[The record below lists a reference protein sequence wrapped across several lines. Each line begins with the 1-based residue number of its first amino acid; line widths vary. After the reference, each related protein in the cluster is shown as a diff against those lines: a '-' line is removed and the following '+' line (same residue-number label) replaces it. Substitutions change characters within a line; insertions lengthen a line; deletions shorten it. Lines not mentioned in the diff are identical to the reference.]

1 MAKNEP
7 IDATLKCPFNMI
19 VSGPSQ
25 SGKTEWVARLLNYSK
40 ELMEKNPRVIHWHS
54 PHDHLPDL
62 DSTLIVKSFKHL
74 PWEED
79 GDNDDDDDEIKADL
93 IVIDDFAQ
101 ETSNSKALTAF
112 LTKFSHHRG
121 TSLILLSQNLFWSG
135 KETRTQSLNMH
146 YIVLMRQTRDHRQI
160 RTLARQ
166 MTQSNEEYNLFL
178 QAYNQAT
185 DERHF
190 AYLLISSHPR
200 DDKHLLLR
208 SNIFPEDAKT
218 TTIYLLNKKYK

>member
-1 MAKNEP
+1 MASHES
-7 IDATLKCPFNMI
+7 IDASFKCPFNMI

-25 SGKTEWVARLLNYSK
+25 SGKTQWVARLLAYNK
-40 ELMEKNPRVIHWHS
+40 ELMEKSPRIIHWHS
-54 PHDHLPDL
+54 PHEHIPSLPSNL
-62 DSTLIVKSFKHL
+62 NVKSFACL
-74 PWEED
+74 PWD
-79 GDNDDDDDEIKADL
+79 MDDDDYGSEEEEQPDL

-121 TSLILLSQNLFWSG
+121 ISIILLSQNLFWAG

-166 MTQSNEEYNLFL
+166 MTQNNDEYKLFI
-178 QAYNQAT
+178 QAYHDST
-185 DERHF
+185 DQRPF
-190 AYLLISSHPR
+190 AYLIISSHPR
-200 DDKHLLLR
+200 DDKRMLLR
-208 SNIFPEDAKT
+208 SNIFPEDAIT
-218 TTIYLLNKKYK
+218 TTVYLFNKKYK